1 MNSKKK
7 ITTVR
12 VGHIWNN
19 IYMEYESSGDR
30 NKNLSIK
37 EYFNEIKLYLSN
49 LQKFDTWKI
58 QLTFA
63 VIFVSSKYV
72 DETRVMYSK
81 SNNI

>member
-1 MNSKKK
+1 
-7 ITTVR
+7 
-12 VGHIWNN
+12 
-19 IYMEYESSGDR
+19 MEYESSGDR